1 MISGIFIILMMILFL
16 GVVYWAWSDRQQPT
30 FDRMA
35 QLPLEDDEPR
45 NPGGDKR

>member
-1 MISGIFIILMMILFL
+1 MISGIFIILMMILFF

-35 QLPLEDDEPR
+35 QLPLEDEEPQISR
-45 NPGGDKR
+45 GDKL